1 MEDKPSQA
9 LRYGRWKSS
18 MWLAID
24 AVKKGDAD
32 VAVSGGN
39 TGALMAMSKFNL
51 KTLPGIDRP
60 AIAALWPTLRGES
73 VVLDLG
79 ASIGADADHLVDL
92 AVMGAAMARILFGL
106 DRPSVG
112 LLNIGVEEAKGLE
125 PVREASAVLREQK
138 LPGLDYHGFVE
149 GNDIGK
155 GTVDVVVT
163 EGFAGNIAL
172 KTAEG
177 TARQMAE
184 YLKGAMTRTLSARI
198 GYLFARS
205 AFRELR
211 ERMDT
216 RKANGGVFLGL
227 NGIVIKS
234 HGSTDAEGFAA
245 AIGLGHGVV
254 RDELLAKITA
264 ALGRPGKPR
273 PAGRRRSCLVT
284 TKRSV
289 ILGCGSYLPAQIL
302 TNSDLARKVDTSDD
316 WIVQRTGIHER
327 HIAAPGEW
335 TSHMAVHAA
344 KAALAHAKVDAQSID
359 LIVLATS
366 TPDNTFPAS
375 AVSVQAELGI
385 THGAAFDLQ
394 AVCSGFV
401 FALATADSLLKSGAF
416 SRALVIGSET
426 FSRILDW
433 TDRGTCVLFGDGAG
447 AVVLDLQTQPDK
459 GEERGILTVR
469 LRSDGRY
476 KSKLYVDGGPSSTGT
491 VGHLRMEGREVF
503 RHAVAMITDV
513 VEDAFKATGY
523 TAADID
529 WFIPHQANKRIIDG
543 SAHKLGIPP
552 GKIVV
557 TVDRHGNTS
566 AASIP
571 LALADA
577 VADRRIKRGDL
588 LLLEAM
594 GGGFTWGAALVRW

>member
-1 MEDKPSQA
+1 MGGDHGPAVVVAGADLALTRHPGTEFLFFGNAALVAPLLDARPSLKAASKLVHTDIAVRMEDKPSQA

-32 VAVSGGN
+32 VAVSSGN

-51 KTLPGIDRP
+51 KTLPGIERP

-79 ASIGADADHLVDL
+79 ASIGADADHLVNL

-216 RKANGGVFLGL
+216 RKSNGGVFLGL

-245 AIGLGHGVV
+245 AIGLGHGVI

-264 ALGRPGKPR
+264 ALGRLGKSPPR
-273 PAGRRRSCLVT
+273 
-284 TKRSV
+284 
-289 ILGCGSYLPAQIL
+289 Q
-302 TNSDLARKVDTSDD
+302 
-316 WIVQRTGIHER
+316 
-327 HIAAPGEW
+327 
-335 TSHMAVHAA
+335 AV
-344 KAALAHAKVDAQSID
+344 
-359 LIVLATS
+359 
-366 TPDNTFPAS
+366 
-375 AVSVQAELGI
+375 G
-385 THGAAFDLQ
+385 GAA
-394 AVCSGFV
+394 S
-401 FALATADSLLKSGAF
+401 
-416 SRALVIGSET
+416 
-426 FSRILDW
+426 
-433 TDRGTCVLFGDGAG
+433 
-447 AVVLDLQTQPDK
+447 
-459 GEERGILTVR
+459 
-469 LRSDGRY
+469 
-476 KSKLYVDGGPSSTGT
+476 
-491 VGHLRMEGREVF
+491 
-503 RHAVAMITDV
+503 
-513 VEDAFKATGY
+513 
-523 TAADID
+523 
-529 WFIPHQANKRIIDG
+529 
-543 SAHKLGIPP
+543 
-552 GKIVV
+552 
-557 TVDRHGNTS
+557 
-566 AASIP
+566 
-571 LALADA
+571 
-577 VADRRIKRGDL
+577 
-588 LLLEAM
+588 
-594 GGGFTWGAALVRW
+594 